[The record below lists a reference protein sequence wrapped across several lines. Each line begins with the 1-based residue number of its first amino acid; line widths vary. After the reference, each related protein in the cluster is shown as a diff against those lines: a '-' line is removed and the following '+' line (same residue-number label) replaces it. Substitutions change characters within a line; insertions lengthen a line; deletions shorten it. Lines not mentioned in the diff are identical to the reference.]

1 MKGISMAAKI
11 AVITVSGK
19 AYYLLVNELKKRN
32 VAFLSLTPHDQLPI
46 DVKLVLTTP
55 AEAPEIT
62 HDNVLVYRE
71 DGDSA
76 DIVDEALRIVCGKRT
91 YNSLVVGID
100 PGRTFGIAVLGD
112 GTILETRECT
122 SLTATV
128 KMVCDVL
135 ARTPT
140 TQATVRLGSG
150 APLYANALRQR
161 LNSTLPAQVAIESV
175 SEEGT
180 SQLLGPTSH
189 RRGKR
194 DISSAIRIGQR
205 QGRVVPRRTR
215 QE

>member
-1 MKGISMAAKI
+1 MPAKI
-11 AVITVSGK
+11 AVVTVSGK

-32 VAFLSLTPHDQLPI
+32 IAFLSLTPHDRIPV

-55 AEAPEIT
+55 NEAPEIT
-62 HDNVLVYRE
+62 HDNVLLYRE
-71 DGDSA
+71 DGDPA
-76 DIVDEALRIVCGKRT
+76 DIVDEALRIVRGKRT
-91 YNSLVVGID
+91 YDSLVIGID
-100 PGRTFGIAVLGD
+100 PGRTFGVAVLGD
-112 GTILETRECT
+112 GSILETKECT

-128 KMVCDVL
+128 NDVCDVL

-140 TQATVRLGSG
+140 TQAIVRIGSG
-150 APLYANALRQR
+150 APSYADALRQQ
-161 LNSTLPAQVAIESV
+161 LNSMLPAQVAIESV

-180 SQLLGPTSH
+180 SQLLGQTSH

-205 QGRVVPRRTR
+205 QGRVVPRRKR